1 MAEQPESQDADA
13 QKIEAQKLK
22 AQREA
27 AIRGENLTPQVRRH
41 TWINIVGPLAAVF
54 LGIAAAAIYLRP
66 IDVLRFIQISRL
78 GWSGVAQND
87 LALKDTLIT
96 YLVTG
101 GYAEQEPVVM
111 IHGLGPNAALVWRG
125 VMPPVATAHFKVI
138 APNLP
143 GFGSSEHKQV
153 DYSIAYQAAAVGQM
167 IDALKIDKINLVAS
181 DLGADVALY
190 YAVDHPDKVE
200 RVVLVGGGL
209 AGKRG
214 ADKLRAGMLPTT
226 VEAIRAQA
234 AMSLFDLPPLPEVIY
249 ERMML
254 ELARDMQAET
264 DMLNSVPRDEAHIH
278 SKIGQLFNTLTIII
292 WGAKSP
298 FFAAAE
304 GEALHAAMPGSAT
317 VVFKTSGAFPQLE
330 HPDDFAESL
339 IFVMKQ
345 TEGGR

>member
-1 MAEQPESQDADA
+1 MTELPESQDAEA
-13 QKIEAQKLK
+13 QKLDAQKLK

-27 AIRGENLTPQVRRH
+27 AIRADNLTPQVRRH
-41 TWINIVGPLAAVF
+41 TWINIAGPLAAIF
-54 LGIAAAAIYLRP
+54 LGIAIAAIYLRP
-66 IDVLRFIQISRL
+66 IDVLRFIQLSRL
-78 GWSGVAQND
+78 GWSGVTQND

-101 GYAEQEPVVM
+101 GYADQEPVVM

-125 VMPPVATAHFKVI
+125 VMPLVAEAHFKVV

-153 DYSIAYQAAAVGQM
+153 NYSIAYQAQAVAEM
-167 IDALKIDKINLVAS
+167 IDALKIDKINLVGS

-200 RVVLVGGGL
+200 RIVLVGGGL

-214 ADKLRAGMLPTT
+214 ADKLRSGMLPTT

-234 AMSLFDLPPLPEVIY
+234 EMSLFDLPPLPEVIY
-249 ERMML
+249 QRMMA
-254 ELARDMQAET
+254 ELAKDMQAET
-264 DMLNSVPRDEAHIH
+264 DMLNSVPRDEAHIR
-278 SKIGQLFNTLTIII
+278 SKIGQIFNTLTIII

-330 HPDDFAESL
+330 HPEDFAESL